1 MLLGALCEALSELEE
16 GAGPWPGSPLVTGE
30 GACRGEV
37 AHPPYVPASGR
48 AGPPT
53 RGTDSKPVSLL
64 RPRHSV
70 RTCGLGPH
78 GVPGPGE
85 HQQARPRPGEPP
97 VLIDTSLSHP
107 VSPLHVAGA

>member
-64 RPRHSV
+64 RP
-70 RTCGLGPH
+70 L
-78 GVPGPGE
+78 
-85 HQQARPRPGEPP
+85 
-97 VLIDTSLSHP
+97 SLRQNMR
-107 VSPLHVAGA
+107 AGATRRAWAW